1 MKKNG
6 FSLLLLI
13 AAMML
18 SGCSSTNSAAAQPTN
33 NATQASEEV
42 ITEDETTPEEEYC
55 PVEIKYQS
63 KEYEY
68 FANGTELRFYFTVT
82 NTSENNIVSPACD
95 IDMLN
100 QQGNILFTC
109 YIRHTGAVKP
119 GQSFDDCAIVNNR
132 DHNWEKREEI
142 YEASVVDYR
151 DDENNCVFNDP
162 IIISLN

>member
-1 MKKNG
+1 
-6 FSLLLLI
+6 
-13 AAMML
+13 
-18 SGCSSTNSAAAQPTN
+18 
-33 NATQASEEV
+33 
-42 ITEDETTPEEEYC
+42 
-55 PVEIKYQS
+55 
-63 KEYEY
+63 
-68 FANGTELRFYFTVT
+68 
-82 NTSENNIVSPACD
+82 
-95 IDMLN
+95 MLN
-100 QQGNILFTC
+100 QQGDILFTC

>member
-1 MKKNG
+1 MKKTD
-6 FSLLLLI
+6 FLSCLLI

-42 ITEDETTPEEEYC
+42 ITEEEYC

-68 FANGTELRFYFTVT
+68 FANGTELRFYFTIT
-82 NTSENNIVSPACD
+82 NTSENNIVSPACH
-95 IDMLN
+95 IDMLD
-100 QQGNILFTC
+100 QQGDILFTC
-109 YIRHTGAVKP
+109 YIYHTGAVKP

-142 YEASVVDYR
+142 CEASVVAYG
-151 DDENNCVFNDP
+151 DDENNCVFNNP